1 MFRRL
6 LITLLALTSL
16 ALAHAGSFT
25 FTVTPR
31 GVTAFVE
38 QPIAVVGDFEVA
50 VGYDLRVDWRDG
62 SRSAGNP
69 VVTVGYYRPAWAAWV
84 EVAWSR
90 GPWPAF
96 GERDAFRA
104 GVTFRW

>member
-1 MFRRL
+1 MLRRL
-6 LITLLALTSL
+6 LITTLALTCL
-16 ALAHAGSFT
+16 ALAHAGSLT

-38 QPIAVVGDFEVA
+38 QPVLVLGDFEVA

-62 SRSAGNP
+62 SRSGGSP
-69 VVTVGYYRPAWAAWV
+69 VVTVGYYRPSWAAWV
-84 EVAWSR
+84 EVAVSR

-96 GERDAFRA
+96 GESDAFRL
-104 GVTFRW
+104 GVTFRY